1 MLVNTRS
8 MTQLQERDKFN
19 NAVAPVLAKRLGFTH
34 PAGQTLSKRFAY
46 FEDESRF
53 LVVAGA
59 QEGTDVQRALATGVA
74 HRGDRQLVIALPA
87 GYTNA
92 TQQRSAWLID
102 GARPQLYEHNDG
114 VVSLLQPRTTGDT
127 VDALLLKLG
136 SDSPSAE
143 LAKASKPLYLG
154 AQGDS
159 VQRLVDW
166 AATHPDL
173 DSAHRRGVR
182 SWQSN
187 GQRVL
192 TIQRAGTDIQV
203 TAGIHYTSDEQ
214 APKPVTIPTGG
225 TMADH
230 TLTDIQDRVT
240 TAITHRRCGESP
252 IHRPDEHWLQAVI
265 RRSPRLVGVE
275 QPALREIPPGDLQT
289 PPRSGAAV
297 SSTSW
302 VAMVT
307 ATSASSKQSS
317 PATKTSYWSSKD
329 WTTTCGPP
337 CSAKSCKPNSP
348 PTTMPTSKF
357 TTCSGEHRAKPP
369 RCPQLP
375 AHSHSHCHLRSGGTS
390 TPSPTGT
397 ARTANPTR

>member
-1 MLVNTRS
+1 

-34 PAGQTLSKRFAY
+34 PAGQTLSNRFAY

-102 GARPQLYEHNDG
+102 GARPQLYEYNDG

-192 TIQRAGTDIQV
+192 TIQRAGSGIQ
-203 TAGIHYTSDEQ
+203 ASSS
-214 APKPVTIPTGG
+214 
-225 TMADH
+225 
-230 TLTDIQDRVT
+230 
-240 TAITHRRCGESP
+240 AIT
-252 IHRPDEHWLQAVI
+252 L
-265 RRSPRLVGVE
+265 
-275 QPALREIPPGDLQT
+275 
-289 PPRSGAAV
+289 
-297 SSTSW
+297 
-302 VAMVT
+302 
-307 ATSASSKQSS
+307 
-317 PATKTSYWSSKD
+317 
-329 WTTTCGPP
+329 
-337 CSAKSCKPNSP
+337 
-348 PTTMPTSKF
+348 
-357 TTCSGEHRAKPP
+357 
-369 RCPQLP
+369 
-375 AHSHSHCHLRSGGTS
+375 
-390 TPSPTGT
+390 
-397 ARTANPTR
+397 